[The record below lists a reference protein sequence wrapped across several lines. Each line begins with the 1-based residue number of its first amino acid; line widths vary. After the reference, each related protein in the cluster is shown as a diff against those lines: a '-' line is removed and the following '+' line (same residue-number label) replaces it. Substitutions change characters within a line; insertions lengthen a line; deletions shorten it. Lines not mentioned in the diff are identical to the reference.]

1 VRAGLLKEID
11 ITLSSLIYINEHT
24 GFHKEVR
31 KKKLKETEGLGQEM
45 KPPQM
50 PRDWLVEACWLGS
63 FPGLCLYL

>member
-31 KKKLKETEGLGQEM
+31 KKKLKETEA
-45 KPPQM
+45 
-50 PRDWLVEACWLGS
+50 RR
-63 FPGLCLYL
+63 